1 VRKLRLPSGKQIE
14 VVVFGSTLRRSADDP
29 VRWEAAEAPTAT
41 CIAEPERRASRGRER
56 LADPA

>member
-41 CIAEPERRASRGRER
+41 CIAEPERRA
-56 LADPA
+56 